1 MTNMRKLTMVLGCL
15 WAGAAGAGVPELE
28 PGVYLQGTS
37 GPLTVNYFTAPS
49 VIDWNNDGKKDLLV
63 GQFDY
68 GYVWLF
74 LNQGTDAQPAFGAR
88 QQVRVGSSPITTSY
102 G

>member
-1 MTNMRKLTMVLGCL
+1 MKPIIGLACL
-15 WAGAAGAGVPELE
+15 WAGAVCAAIPELE
-28 PGVYLQGTS
+28 EGVYIQSGS
-37 GPLTVNYFTAPS
+37 GPLTVKYYTAPS

-74 LNQGTDAQPAFGAR
+74 LNQGTDAQPAFGTG
-88 QQVRVGSSPITTSY
+88 QQVRVGSQPIKTSY